1 MKRTLVDPN
10 IDRDVQTH
18 VRRELMADEPGPG
31 SLFAGLGLGPLAVLG
46 SMQAAYAVAPVV
58 CERWPVSMIHVIH
71 IAGLLLAISGGL
83 LALRSW
89 RTTGRGWTIDEDGAI
104 ERSRFLGILGVMLSA
119 LSILVI
125 LGQWAAT
132 FMFRPCQ

>member
-10 IDRDVQTH
+10 IHRDVQTH
-18 VRRELMADEPGPG
+18 VRRELISGEPGPV

-46 SMQAAYAVAPVV
+46 SMQAAYSVTSVV
-58 CERWPVSMIHVIH
+58 CERWPVSIIHVIH
-71 IAGLLLAISGGL
+71 IAGLLLAIAGGL
-83 LALRSW
+83 FALRSW
-89 RTTGRGWTIDEDGAI
+89 RTTGRGWTIDEDGPL